1 MSKVCCERK
10 QLEQVIFLH
19 YNCITSALHNC
30 SLQLTKLSF
39 NIQLV
44 KMKSIFVLLLSI
56 APVAAFVVQPK
67 VNRGASSLSMIMS
80 DAPANLDQSSMVS
93 SNNPTMNY
101 LEQQKAS
108 SVNQYLTS
116 TSSILDS
123 SSNMLS
129 LKERPPP
136 PTAEEIAAKKRN
148 FNFWFWGGG
157 FVAPFLATFYYFG
170 LRFWER

>member
-1 MSKVCCERK
+1 
-10 QLEQVIFLH
+10 
-19 YNCITSALHNC
+19 
-30 SLQLTKLSF
+30 
-39 NIQLV
+39 
-44 KMKSIFVLLLSI
+44 MKSIFVLLLSI
-56 APVAAFVVQPK
+56 VSVASFVVQPN
-67 VNRGASSLSMIMS
+67 VNRGASSLSMIMP
-80 DAPANLDQSSMVS
+80 DAPANLDQPSMVS